1 MQGFRLDQTF
11 FGFKSSDR
19 AKFHENLFELI
30 WAGDGRWTFTDIYH
44 MPIPMR
50 KFWVN
55 KMNDKYRANSNNAIA
70 NTDTSNI
77 AKAPI
82 KR

>member
-1 MQGFRLDQTF
+1 MQGFQLDQTF
-11 FGFKSSDR
+11 FGFKPSDR

-30 WAGDGRWTFTDIYH
+30 WAGAGRWTFTDIYH

-50 KFWVN
+50 KFWIS
-55 KMNDKYRANSNNAIA
+55 KINDKQMASTETQSNASTA
-70 NTDTSNI
+70 NI
-77 AKAPI
+77 AKPPI

>member
-11 FGFKSSDR
+11 FGFKPVDR

-30 WAGDGRWTFTDIYH
+30 WAGDGRWTFEDIYH

-50 KFWVN
+50 KFWIN
-55 KMNDKYRANSNNAIA
+55 KMNDKYQAQ
-70 NTDTSNI
+70 TSTTTPADAATI
-77 AKAPI
+77 AKPPI